1 MLRTLLVA
9 INAKFSHTNLAV
21 RCLKK
26 ALESEDIPCQI
37 AEFTINQPKDTILR
51 EIAAFA
57 PDRVLFSCYIWNI
70 GLIRRIG
77 SDLRLLFP
85 EASILLGGPEVS
97 FDCKEL
103 LDAMPWADA
112 ILSGEG
118 EGIIAQVLSEKHPRG
133 VFCADG
139 FVDMDTLPFPYDD
152 LDALQHRVIYYES
165 TRGCPFGCSYCL
177 SSADR
182 TTRRRSLP
190 LVYSDLQR
198 LLDARVMQV
207 KFVDR
212 TFNLD
217 ADRALKIWQY
227 LAQHDNGATC
237 FQMELGGDL
246 FTNEQIDFLKTVRP
260 GLFQFEIGVQSTYN
274 RTMELVCRKTDFST
288 LSRNVSAVRSAGNI
302 HQHLDLIA
310 GLPGEDFDRFAQSYD
325 EVFALHPEQ
334 LQLGFLKL
342 LRGSSLYAKRG
353 EYGLVHSEYPPYE
366 VLRTRQL
373 PYSELTRLK
382 LVEDMTE
389 VYYNS
394 GRFEAALGYLWEVC
408 DSPFWAFLTLGER
421 MPTMRS
427 VGKYEY
433 YDLLFDFAVEQG
445 CDPEIL
451 RWLVRYDLLRNERPK
466 KLPKCCGNAL
476 TAHYRRELAQ
486 LELPKQWAAEVFPF
500 DVTDAKL
507 TPGTIVVACD
517 YAQRDA
523 LGHARWKTYALPNI
537 EKEPS

>member
-1 MLRTLLVA
+1 MKTLLVA

-26 ALESEDIPCQI
+26 ALEAAGTAAEI
-37 AEFTINQPKDTILR
+37 AEFTINQPVDLILR

-57 PDRVLFSCYIWNI
+57 PERILFSCYIWNI
-70 GLIRRIG
+70 ALVRRIG
-77 SDLRLLFP
+77 ADLRLLFP

-97 FDCKEL
+97 FDAQIL
-103 LDAMPWADA
+103 LKKMPWADG
-112 ILSGEG
+112 ILCGEG
-118 EGIIAQVLSEKHPRG
+118 EGLIARVLAESRPRG

-139 FVDMDTLPFPYDD
+139 FIDLDTLPFPYDD
-152 LDALQHRVIYYES
+152 LDTLQNRVIYYES

-190 LVYSDLQR
+190 LVFADLQR

-212 TFNLD
+212 TFNLYP
-217 ADRALKIWQY
+217 DRALQIWQY
-227 LAQHDNGATC
+227 LAAHDNGTTC

-246 FTNEQIDFLKTVRP
+246 SNNEQISFLKTVRP
-260 GLFQFEIGVQSTYN
+260 GLFQFEIGVQSTCGQ
-274 RTMELVCRKTDFST
+274 TMETVCRRTDFAK
-288 LSRNVSAVRSAGNI
+288 LSQNVLAVQSAGNI

-310 GLPGEDFDRFAQSYD
+310 GLPGEDFERFAQSYD

-342 LRGSSLYAKRG
+342 LRGSMLYAQRG
-353 EYGLVHSEYPPYE
+353 EYGLVHSDYPPYE
-366 VLRTRQL
+366 VLRTPEL
-373 PYSELTRLK
+373 SFHDLTRLK
-382 LVEDMTE
+382 SVEEMTE

-394 GRFEAALGYLWEVC
+394 GRFENTLGYLWEVC
-408 DSPFWAFLTLGER
+408 RSPFQAFLTLGEQ

-433 YDLLFDFAVEQG
+433 YDLLFAFAVKQG

-451 RWLVRYDLLRNERPK
+451 CWLVRFDLLRNERPK
-466 KLPKCCGNAL
+466 KLPACCGEGM
-476 TAHYRRELAQ
+476 TGQFRKELAQ
-486 LELPKQWAAEVFPF
+486 LGLPKNWAAEVFPF
-500 DVTDAKL
+500 DVSDRKRIR
-507 TPGTIVVACD
+507 GKVVIACD
-517 YAQRDA
+517 YARRDA
-523 LGHARWKTYALPNI
+523 LGHAYCETFAL
-537 EKEPS
+537 